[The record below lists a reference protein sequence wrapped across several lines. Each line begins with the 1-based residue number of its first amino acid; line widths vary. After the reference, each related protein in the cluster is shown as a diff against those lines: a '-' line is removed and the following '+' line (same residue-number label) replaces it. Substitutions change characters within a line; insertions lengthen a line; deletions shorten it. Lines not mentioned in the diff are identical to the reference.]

1 MAANQHNTDRT
12 FKTIATLAVIL
23 VLITGAL
30 GYWWMHKSRTV
41 STAPPSPPATLPS
54 GAETGKPSPAPPQAA
69 PEPARKPDAVVR
81 YDITDE
87 DFKALMSRR
96 KARFGLKDSVDMIV
110 EPGETVEVGGISVP
124 MEEILDNIR
133 VKTGGIVEEDI
144 GPTLST
150 VSEGERI
157 DRLYT
162 QLKEKER
169 RFRELAE
176 ALAGAAP
183 DTPGVAENL
192 REFESL
198 RDIVADYHE
207 YRRTLTAIRDWET
220 LLESGDLRNQL
231 ASEADLLGRQSE
243 DMARDLAARLGTTAD
258 PATLEADLLKILAES
273 RARLKEIDTA
283 PGSPTTDAAAAAHL
297 VRERNALAERIA
309 LLDKY
314 EGVLTR
320 RKTILEL
327 ASLGEAEATARI
339 ESEMKALRTRA
350 EGLEDSLTDR
360 LLPGERI
367 NAYGIYIVRPGD
379 NIWNVHFQFL
389 KENFKHRGIVLSPR
403 DDEPDESGTSSGV
416 GKILKFAEGMVY
428 IYNLRERRLAED
440 INIIQPMT
448 KIIVFNMAKAIELI
462 KKVGYEDIQKIQ
474 YDGETLWLPST

>member
-30 GYWWMHKSRTV
+30 GYWWMHKARTPA
-41 STAPPSPPATLPS
+41 APPASAPASPPS
-54 GAETGKPSPAPPQAA
+54 GAGAEKLPEPPQAA
-69 PEPARKPDAVVR
+69 PEPARKPEAVVR

-110 EPGETVEVGGISVP
+110 ESGETVEVGGISVP

-133 VKTGGIVEEDI
+133 VKSGGIVEEDI

-162 QLKEKER
+162 QLKEKEK
-169 RFRELAE
+169 RFRELAA
-176 ALAGAAP
+176 ALAEAAP
-183 DTPGVAENL
+183 GTPGVAETL

-198 RDIVADYHE
+198 KGIVADYHE
-207 YRRTLTAIRDWET
+207 YRRTLTAIRDWEA
-220 LLESGDLRNQL
+220 LLEADDLREKL
-231 ASEADLLGRQSE
+231 ASEADLLRRQGE
-243 DMARDLAARLGTTAD
+243 DMARDLAARLGTAPD
-258 PATLEADLLKILAES
+258 PAAREADLLKILAES
-273 RARLKEIDTA
+273 RARLTEID
-283 PGSPTTDAAAAAHL
+283 AALEASAADPAKTAHL

-309 LLDKY
+309 LLEKY
-314 EGVLTR
+314 EGLLAR
-320 RKTILEL
+320 RQKIQEWGAL
-327 ASLGEAEATARI
+327 SEADAADRIRSEA
-339 ESEMKALRTRA
+339 KALRARA
-350 EGLEDSLTDR
+350 DGLEDALTDL

-403 DDEPDESGTSSGV
+403 DDEPDARGASSGV

-462 KKVGYEDIQKIQ
+462 KQVSYEDIRKIQ
-474 YDGETLWLPST
+474 YDGETLWLPSS